1 MKKDLLWIEKQ
12 RFSIRKYSFGAAS
25 VLIGASLVFG
35 GKALADEQNVPASQP
50 QDTTVQTVLDKAL
63 SSDTQVTKTET
74 VSENQADTA
83 AIDKTEQ
90 VSSESQASTSD
101 VDANVTS
108 ASGKVDAATQ
118 TDDQADQSATSTNS
132 NQIQRTASQGQDQ
145 AVQTQATEVVSPAS
159 VTTAVQE
166 VGKDI
171 PSSGYYTY
179 PERTEVKNS
188 PSASAPL
195 AFYANAGDRVYYDQ
209 VINQDGYQW
218 LSYASYS
225 GMRRYANIAK
235 LESKE
240 VPADKSVPKANNPQ
254 ETDKEEKTLPAL
266 ERYTFD
272 REVEVKNEAKVA
284 AKTEFTFGK
293 GDSINYDKEIKADG
307 YKWISYVPYSGTRR
321 YVMLGVL
328 PAQASEQ
335 KTESKLTGQIS
346 VENQT
351 DKGFDVRISNV
362 SDSNGL
368 LAVKVP
374 VWTDKNDQ
382 DDLIWY
388 DAVKQGDGTY
398 KVAVNLS
405 DHKNENGL
413 YNIHLYY
420 VENDGAMKGVAGLQY
435 TMPEVEKSQT
445 TRTGNLSFSNKD
457 NGDFDVIVSNV
468 ADSQGLKAVKVPVW
482 TDKNDQDD
490 IVWYDADKQAD
501 GTYKVAVKL
510 ADHKNETGT
519 YNVHLY
525 YLENDGQLIG
535 IAGSQH
541 QVEAKKDEKQVTGSI
556 NIQNQTSD
564 GFDVL
569 ITNVSDSKGIS
580 AVKVPVW
587 TDKDDQDDIL
597 WYDATKQDNGDY
609 KVSVK
614 TSDHKGQTG
623 VYNVHLYYVE
633 NDNKLVGVAGT
644 QTTVPEPAA
653 KPDYETS
660 FPSLKHYTFVKQVE
674 VRNEPRIAA
683 NVAFTFQAGEGIN
696 YDKIMHK
703 DGHDW
708 ISYVSYGG
716 QRRYIVID
724 WLLIILW

>member
-1 MKKDLLWIEKQ
+1 MKKDLFWNEKQ

-35 GKALADEQNVPASQP
+35 GKALADEQASPASQP
-50 QDTTVQTVLDKAL
+50 QDSTVQTVSDKAINPDQGANTEVA
-63 SSDTQVTKTET
+63 SKDQV
-74 VSENQADTA
+74 ATA
-83 AIDKTEQ
+83 ANDKLEE
-90 VSSESQASTSD
+90 VSAGDAGTSTNEVPKSATD
-101 VDANVTS
+101 GNVAS
-108 ASGKVDAATQ
+108 ASEKVDVATQ
-118 TDDQADQSATSTNS
+118 TDDKGEGS
-132 NQIQRTASQGQDQ
+132 NETTVTESASQGQASQ
-145 AVQTQATEVVSPAS
+145 VAEGVSRASAAT
-159 VTTAVQE
+159 TVQE

-209 VINQDGYQW
+209 LLNQDGYQW
-218 LSYASYS
+218 LSYKSYS

-235 LESKE
+235 LEANE
-240 VPADKSVPKANNPQ
+240 VPADKTAPKAEEPKVK
-254 ETDKEEKTLPAL
+254 DSEEKTLPAL

-272 REVEVKNEAKVA
+272 KEVEVKNEAKVA

-293 GDSINYDKEIKADG
+293 GDSVNYDKEIKADG
-307 YKWISYVPYSGTRR
+307 YKWISYVSYSGIRR
-321 YVMLGVL
+321 YIMLDKL
-328 PAQASEQ
+328 PAQASAQ

-362 SDSNGL
+362 TDSNGI

-374 VWTDKNDQ
+374 IWTDKNDQ
-382 DDLIWY
+382 DDIVWY
-388 DAVKQGDGTY
+388 DGVKQGDGTY

-405 DHKNENGL
+405 NHKNERGL

-435 TMPEVEKSQT
+435 TLPEPEKPQVN
-445 TRTGNLSFSNKD
+445 RTGSLSFSDKD

-468 ADSQGLKAVKVPVW
+468 TDSQGLKSVKVPVW

-510 ADHKNETGT
+510 ADHKNEAGS

-525 YLENDGQLIG
+525 YLENDGQLVG

-541 QVEAKKDEKQVTGSI
+541 QVEAKKTDNQVGGSI
-556 NIQNQTSD
+556 TIQNQTSD

-569 ITNVSDSKGIS
+569 ITNVKDSKGIL

-587 TDKDDQDDIL
+587 TDKDDQDDII
-597 WYDATKQDNGDY
+597 WYDASKQANGDY
-609 KVSVK
+609 KATVK
-614 TSDHKGQTG
+614 TSEHKGQAG
-623 VYNVHLYYVE
+623 LYNVHLYYVE
-633 NDNKLVGVAGT
+633 NDNKMVGVAGT
-644 QTTVPEPAA
+644 QTTVVEPAG
-653 KPDYETS
+653 KPDYETT
-660 FPSLKHYTFVKQVE
+660 FPSLKRYTFVKQVE
-674 VRNEPRIAA
+674 VRNEARIATD
-683 NVAFTFQAGEGIN
+683 VAFTFQAGEGIN

-708 ISYVSYGG
+708 ISYVSYSG

-724 WLLIILW
+724 